1 MEKGYKYLYLLKFK
15 EEPLIKI
22 GEGTKD
28 SKTNYDRIR
37 THLRTYGSVFNLKD
51 SYEVIA
57 PKNYSIS
64 ALERQLKDITALF
77 IPDEESCLKYK
88 GKDGATEIRKDE
100 CLTKILGYLRHQQSF
115 IDIKINQGIS
125 LKQKR
130 KEKTTSIKV
139 EKEKAPEIKLPFEYK
154 DQKHLIELVL
164 ERFYVPNLAEV
175 KGWYY
180 ELEKDYRCKLIID
193 TSKSFAS
200 KIFVSDFGA
209 KQSKQSYRDIVWGR
223 AVKSNIKIK
232 WIYHDLL
239 SGRAEE
245 ISGITAF
252 NINLSLISEKD
263 GDRCIIEFIF
273 DNNGKME
280 CSEDLEEWK
289 KWFECGFLEPLT
301 TNIPNN
307 ENDNLKS
314 TWKELWELN

>member
-28 SKTNYDRIR
+28 SKSNYDRIR
-37 THLRTYGSVFNLKD
+37 THLRTYGSVFDLKE

-57 PKNYSIS
+57 PQNYSIS

-77 IPDEESCLKYK
+77 MPDEESCLKYK

-100 CLTKILGYLRHQQSF
+100 CLLKILGYLKHQQSF

-130 KEKTTSIKV
+130 KEKRKITKV
-139 EKEKAPEIKLPFEYK
+139 EKEKAPDIKLPFEYR
-154 DQKHLIELVL
+154 DQKHLIDIVL
-164 ERFYVPNLAEV
+164 ERFYVPNLEEV

-180 ELEKDYRCKLIID
+180 ELAKDYRCKLIID

-209 KQSKQSYRDIVWGR
+209 RLSKRSYRDIVWGD
-223 AVKSNIKIK
+223 AVKSNIKTK
-232 WIYHDLL
+232 WLYHDLL
-239 SGRAEE
+239 SGKSEE

-252 NINLSLISEKD
+252 HINLSLISEND
-263 GDRCIIEFIF
+263 GERCIIQFIF
-273 DNNGKME
+273 DNSEKIE
-280 CSEDLEEWK
+280 CSENLEEWQ
-289 KWFECGFLEPLT
+289 KWFECGFLEPLKT
-301 TNIPNN
+301 HIPSR
-307 ENDNLKS
+307 ENDNLES
-314 TWKELWELN
+314 TWKELWTH

>member
-28 SKTNYDRIR
+28 SNSNYDRIR

-100 CLTKILGYLRHQQSF
+100 CLAKILGYLRHQQSF

-130 KEKTTSIKV
+130 KEKTKSIKV
-139 EKEKAPEIKLPFEYK
+139 EKEKAPEIKFPFEYK

-164 ERFYVPNLAEV
+164 QHFYVPNLQEV
-175 KGWYY
+175 NGWRYEIQEGY
-180 ELEKDYRCKLIID
+180 ELRLILD
-193 TSKSFAS
+193 TNKSFAS
-200 KIFVSDFGA
+200 KIYASDFGTNLN
-209 KQSKQSYRDIVWGR
+209 KRNYRDIVWGR
-223 AVKSNIKIK
+223 AIKSDIKIK
-232 WIYHDLL
+232 WIHHELKL
-239 SGRAEE
+239 GKTEE
-245 ISGITAF
+245 LRGITAF
-252 NINLSLISEKD
+252 NINLSLISESD
-263 GDRCIIEFIF
+263 GDRCIIQFIF
-273 DNNGKME
+273 DNSRIME

-289 KWFECGFLEPLT
+289 KWFECGFLEPLKT
-301 TNIPNN
+301 HIPDN

-314 TWKELWELN
+314 IWKELWAH